1 MNPTLT
7 NTPTAEIARLR
18 EQQRQFYRSGITRSL
33 DFRKEML
40 RQLLSSIKEHEAE
53 MLQALD
59 LDLGKSEFEAYSN
72 EIGLVYSEIRYFL
85 KNLKK
90 WASPRRIFPDL
101 PLLPGTGKIHRE
113 PYGSVVIM
121 APWNYPMQLL
131 FLPLVGAI
139 GAGNTAI
146 LKPSEVA
153 VHTAAVSQ
161 KIVDSAFAPEFLALV
176 QGGPEVSKALIE
188 ADFDYVFFTGSV
200 PVGRQIMA
208 AAAPFLTPLTLE
220 LGGKSPTFVHH
231 DADISVAARK
241 IALGKF
247 NNAGQTCVAP
257 DYVLVHKSVAGN
269 LVSQLKE
276 TITEFYGQDPST
288 SPNYGRIIN
297 HRHFDRIA
305 NLLEGATVAIGGQRD
320 RETRYIAPTLLYPA
334 TWTDKAMEDE
344 IFGPLLPILEYE
356 DLDQA
361 ISWVQDRPKPLALY
375 VFSKDARVS
384 RRVTESISFGGGC
397 VNSTLLHVASHKLP
411 FGGVGPSGQ
420 GSYHGKASFECFSHE
435 KSVLTQPTSIDL
447 GLAYPN
453 KNLGIEMVRRVFR

>member
-1 MNPTLT
+1 
-7 NTPTAEIARLR
+7 
-18 EQQRQFYRSGITRSL
+18 
-33 DFRKEML
+33 
-40 RQLLSSIKEHEAE
+40 
-53 MLQALD
+53 
-59 LDLGKSEFEAYSN
+59 
-72 EIGLVYSEIRYFL
+72 
-85 KNLKK
+85 
-90 WASPRRIFPDL
+90 
-101 PLLPGTGKIHRE
+101 
-113 PYGSVVIM
+113 
-121 APWNYPMQLL
+121 
-131 FLPLVGAI
+131 
-139 GAGNTAI
+139 
-146 LKPSEVA
+146 
-153 VHTAAVSQ
+153 
-161 KIVDSAFAPEFLALV
+161 
-176 QGGPEVSKALIE
+176 
-188 ADFDYVFFTGSV
+188 
-200 PVGRQIMA
+200 VGRQIMA